1 MAQQMAYGIGGQGMS
16 QGTMNGQPFS
26 PPKWMVNGRW
36 MQFQEFIDTVFPED
50 TAEKTAFV
58 LKYSE

>member
-1 MAQQMAYGIGGQGMS
+1 MAYGMPGTQGMA
-16 QGTMNGQPFS
+16 QGTLNGNPFT
-26 PPKWMVNGRW
+26 PPKWMFNGKY
-36 MQFQEFIDTVFPED
+36 MQFNEFVETLFPED